1 MSTTTSQPKS
11 NPKKSDQPPAN
22 LFMGIGRLGQD
33 PVLRYTGDGRAWVK
47 TSIAIFQGEDK
58 DPIWL
63 DLKAFAKPAPSVPPA
78 QSAGHGMEKGGFD
91 ERVPLAIA
99 ELKKGQKIAVRGK
112 LYCDKREHNGKQYV
126 DWGLVLFNAP
136 TVIAD
141 AGKSEADAPAE
152 AAEEVIE
159 GEPD

>member
-1 MSTTTSQPKS
+1 MANTAKSQPKS
-11 NPKKSDQPPAN
+11 DNKKFDQPPAN

-47 TSIAIFQGEDK
+47 TSLAIFQGEDK

-63 DLKAFAKPAPSVPPA
+63 DVKSFAKPL
-78 QSAGHGMEKGGFD
+78 EKGGFD

-99 ELKKGQKIAVRGK
+99 ELKKGQKISVRGK

-136 TVIAD
+136 TIVAD
-141 AGKSEADAPAE
+141 AGKPEAGASSATG
-152 AAEEVIE
+152 EEVIE